1 MSLTSLEDRKMNNQK
16 SPWPHFSH
24 KELECHCGCSQMH
37 MDPDFMLKIEELRHS
52 FGKPMRVSSAYRC
65 ANHNERISK
74 TGRNGPH
81 TTGQA
86 IDILVSGGDAYEL
99 LHYAIGYGFAGI
111 GLRQSGPHAN
121 RFIHLDRL
129 ESLPSR
135 PRPRV
140 WSY

>member
-1 MSLTSLEDRKMNNQK
+1 MSDT
-16 SPWPHFSH
+16 PWKHFNR
-24 KELECHCGCSQMH
+24 KELECHCGCKKMA
-37 MDPDFMLKIEELRHS
+37 MDENFMQKIEELRHG

-65 ANHNERISK
+65 PNHNERVSS

-86 IDILVSGGDAYEL
+86 IDIQVSGEDAFEL
-99 LHYAIGYGFAGI
+99 LFFAVGFGFAGM
-111 GLRQSGPHAN
+111 GFKQKGPHAN

-129 ESLPSR
+129 ESISNR
-135 PRPRV
+135 PRPRI